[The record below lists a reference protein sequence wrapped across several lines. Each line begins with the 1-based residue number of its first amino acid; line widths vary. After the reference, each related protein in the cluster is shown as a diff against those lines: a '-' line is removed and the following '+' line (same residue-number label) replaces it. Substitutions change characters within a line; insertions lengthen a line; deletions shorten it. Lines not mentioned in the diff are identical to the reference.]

1 LAGKVGGRK
10 VMLIALV
17 ALLVI
22 TPSFVGHTYE
32 DGQYAERGLWLSTVL
47 LLMAIFLI
55 LAGYIHD

>member
-1 LAGKVGGRK
+1 
-10 VMLIALV
+10 MLIALV